1 MSPQVQESRSGSV
14 ASSGHERTA
23 LVLGVNG
30 QDGSYL
36 AETLLAEG
44 YRVVGVGRQRDS
56 RWVDQ
61 ERDNFEYVECDLMD
75 LDAFEVVLRSVVPHF
90 AFHFA
95 AVHGSSGFRYEDVWK
110 AAHVVNTLSL
120 HALLEYARTEGT
132 GCRIV
137 YASSAKVFGSP
148 LAGVISEV
156 TPFESTCIYS
166 ITKNAAHDL
175 IRYYRE
181 HHSVAASTVFLF
193 NHESPRHGSNFFIP
207 KLVQDLAESILTS
220 GPTSHSLDSLDF
232 WCDWGDAREFMQL
245 VAESVEIPG
254 PVPDM
259 VFGSGRTRL
268 GTELVSELSARWGLD
283 APADAR
289 PDPNGSLS
297 DEGFQVDIS
306 LLERTLGQRPRR
318 SILETC
324 DDILEMNHPKAWQAL
339 NDR

>member
-1 MSPQVQESRSGSV
+1 MSPHAQESPSGSA
-14 ASSGHERTA
+14 ASSGRDKTA

-36 AETLLAEG
+36 AETLLAKG
-44 YRVVGVGRQRDS
+44 YRVVGVGRQREP
-56 RWVDQ
+56 RWVNQ
-61 ERDNFEYVECDLMD
+61 KRDDFEYVECDLTD
-75 LDAFEVVLRSVVPHF
+75 LDAFDLVLRSVGPDF

-95 AVHGSSGFRYEDVWK
+95 AVHGASGFPYEDVWK

-120 HALLEYARTEGT
+120 HALLEYARTEAAR
-132 GCRIV
+132 CRIV
-137 YASSAKVFGSP
+137 FASSAKVFGSS

-156 TPFESTCIYS
+156 APFDSTCIYS

-181 HHSVAASTVFLF
+181 HHNVAASTVFFF

-207 KLVQDLAESILTS
+207 KLVQDMAESILTS
-220 GPTSHSLDSLDF
+220 GSTPHSLDSLDF

-254 PVPDM
+254 PVWDM
-259 VFGSGRTRL
+259 IFASGRTWL
-268 GTELVSELSARWGLD
+268 GADLVSELSARWGLD

-289 PDPNGSLS
+289 PNPKRSVS

-306 LLERTLGQRPRR
+306 LLEKTLGQRPRR

-324 DDILEMNHPKAWQAL
+324 DHILETNHPKAWQVL
-339 NDR
+339 SDL